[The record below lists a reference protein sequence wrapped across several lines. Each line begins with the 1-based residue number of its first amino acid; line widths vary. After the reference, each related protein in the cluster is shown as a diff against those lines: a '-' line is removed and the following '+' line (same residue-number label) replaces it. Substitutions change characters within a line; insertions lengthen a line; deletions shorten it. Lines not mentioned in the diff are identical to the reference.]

1 MSRLLA
7 ARDRQPG
14 HSRGLRP
21 ACPGS
26 WAQPRRRG
34 CCVRRQEGHQVAGG
48 TEATRWAPW
57 VPAVAASRRPRSGEA
72 RRPSESASPLSLHR
86 DQASLRH
93 PSRLRRSR
101 RSPRRVPGTSR
112 CERGGPGAAARART
126 RAPSGS
132 GRRRAGPT
140 PTRRPVRRPCHW
152 VDSGRARDPPR
163 TRLVGR
169 ASAA

>member
-1 MSRLLA
+1 MRHSHFFLMSRLLA

-86 DQASLRH
+86 EYASLRH
-93 PSRLRRSR
+93 PSKFAAR
-101 RSPRRVPGTSR
+101 PKT
-112 CERGGPGAAARART
+112 GPGHKSLRARRPWCRSARAD
-126 RAPSGS
+126 S
-132 GRRRAGPT
+132 
-140 PTRRPVRRPCHW
+140 RPVRF
-152 VDSGRARDPPR
+152 RAP
-163 TRLVGR
+163 VGGTHSD
-169 ASAA
+169 SAARPAALPVG